1 MDKLVA
7 ETLALILMF
16 AAFPLTSKGS
26 TGGSTLLLLIGLLC
40 VIAGG
45 ALPIITRFMDHSN
58 DKVRDAGV
66 EFDDR
71 AS

>member
-16 AAFPLTSKGS
+16 AAFPLTSKGA
-26 TGGSTLLLLIGLLC
+26 TAGNTPLLIIGLLC
-40 VIAGG
+40 VVAGG

>member
-1 MDKLVA
+1 MDKLVS

-16 AAFPLTSKGS
+16 VAFPLTSMGA
-26 TGGSTLLLLIGLLC
+26 TNDNMLLLGIGLLC

-45 ALPIITRFMDHSN
+45 VLPIITRFMDHSK
-58 DKVRDAGV
+58 DKVRDVGV

>member
-7 ETLALILMF
+7 ETLALVLMF
-16 AAFPLTSKGS
+16 LAFPLTSNGA
-26 TGGSTLLLLIGLLC
+26 TNGNTLLLGIGLLC
-40 VIAGG
+40 VIVGG

-58 DKVRDAGV
+58 DKIRDAGV

>member
-16 AAFPLTSKGS
+16 LAFPLTSRGAT
-26 TGGSTLLLLIGLLC
+26 TGNTLLLSLGLLC

-45 ALPIITRFMDHSN
+45 ALPVITRFMDHSK

>member
-7 ETLALILMF
+7 ETIALILMF
-16 AAFPLTSKGS
+16 VAFPITSKGA
-26 TGGSTLLLLIGLLC
+26 TAGNTPLLLLGLLC

>member
-7 ETLALILMF
+7 ETTALILF
-16 AAFPLTSKGS
+16 VLAFPLTSMGA
-26 TGGSTLLLLIGLLC
+26 TQGGTSLLWIGFLC
-40 VIAGG
+40 FVCGG
-45 ALPIITRFMDHSN
+45 VLPIATRFMDHSK

>member
-7 ETLALILMF
+7 ETAALILMF
-16 AAFPLTSKGS
+16 AAFPLTSRGS
-26 TGGSTLLLLIGLLC
+26 VSGNMLLLSLGLLC
-40 VIAGG
+40 VIVGG
-45 ALPIITRFMDHSN
+45 ALPIATRFMDHSK
-58 DKVRDAGV
+58 DKVRDAGI

>member
-1 MDKLVA
+1 MDKLVS
-7 ETLALILMF
+7 ETIALVLMF
-16 AAFPLTSKGS
+16 VAFPLTSMGA
-26 TGGSTLLLLIGLLC
+26 TNGNTLLLSIGLLC

-45 ALPIITRFMDHSN
+45 VLPIATRFMDHSN
-58 DKVRDAGV
+58 DKVRDVGV

>member
-7 ETLALILMF
+7 ETVALILMF
-16 AAFPLTSKGS
+16 VAFPLTSKGA
-26 TGGSTLLLLIGLLC
+26 TAGNLPLLIAGLLC

-45 ALPIITRFMDHSN
+45 ALPIVTRFMDHSK
-58 DKVRDAGV
+58 DQVRDAGV